1 MATIHHTDIDPVL
14 KRPDNDFPAH
24 FQRNDEIDLIE
35 WFLIV
40 LKSIKT
46 VVIITLCF
54 ALLGYGVAKIL
65 PQKWTSDAVII
76 PPQGEELTSLDALKP
91 QLSVLGIDFNVG
103 EKELLSLFVRDFDSQ
118 ILRRE
123 YLVKTD
129 FYKRL
134 IENVDP
140 NDELAKRRILDGLA
154 TKAFASFSSELS
166 KTPSETAYSYYKL
179 SFTADTSEDA
189 QKTLQGYIS
198 VVNASVEKFIA
209 SKIQRQIDLSLSSEE
224 AKYEMALSRLK
235 NAQEVSINRLG
246 YSLSIADAAGVKRPL
261 YSNSTAIK
269 DDPDFSIALGS
280 DGLKR
285 KLEIEKSISDLAQL
299 NSGLQDSKL
308 IINKLRELKLADV
321 NFTAYKYLMMPNE
334 PVKKDSP
341 KTALI
346 VLLATLLGLIASVG
360 LVTVRHVVKSHRGGQ
375 AVRMK
380 EINS

>member
-1 MATIHHTDIDPVL
+1 
-14 KRPDNDFPAH
+14 

-134 IENVDP
+134 IENVAP
-140 NDELAKRRILDGLA
+140 N
-154 TKAFASFSSELS
+154 
-166 KTPSETAYSYYKL
+166 
-179 SFTADTSEDA
+179 
-189 QKTLQGYIS
+189 
-198 VVNASVEKFIA
+198 
-209 SKIQRQIDLSLSSEE
+209 
-224 AKYEMALSRLK
+224 
-235 NAQEVSINRLG
+235 
-246 YSLSIADAAGVKRPL
+246 
-261 YSNSTAIK
+261 
-269 DDPDFSIALGS
+269 
-280 DGLKR
+280 
-285 KLEIEKSISDLAQL
+285 
-299 NSGLQDSKL
+299 
-308 IINKLRELKLADV
+308 
-321 NFTAYKYLMMPNE
+321 
-334 PVKKDSP
+334 
-341 KTALI
+341 
-346 VLLATLLGLIASVG
+346 
-360 LVTVRHVVKSHRGGQ
+360 
-375 AVRMK
+375 
-380 EINS
+380 

>member
-1 MATIHHTDIDPVL
+1 M
-14 KRPDNDFPAH
+14 
-24 FQRNDEIDLIE
+24 
-35 WFLIV
+35 
-40 LKSIKT
+40 
-46 VVIITLCF
+46 
-54 ALLGYGVAKIL
+54 
-65 PQKWTSDAVII
+65 
-76 PPQGEELTSLDALKP
+76 
-91 QLSVLGIDFNVG
+91 
-103 EKELLSLFVRDFDSQ
+103 
-118 ILRRE
+118 
-123 YLVKTD
+123 
-129 FYKRL
+129 
-134 IENVDP
+134 
-140 NDELAKRRILDGLA
+140 
-154 TKAFASFSSELS
+154 
-166 KTPSETAYSYYKL
+166 
-179 SFTADTSEDA
+179 
-189 QKTLQGYIS
+189 
-198 VVNASVEKFIA
+198 
-209 SKIQRQIDLSLSSEE
+209 
-224 AKYEMALSRLK
+224 
-235 NAQEVSINRLG
+235 SINRLG

-261 YSNSTAIK
+261 YSNGTAIK

-299 NSGLQDSKL
+299 NSGLQDSNL

>member
-1 MATIHHTDIDPVL
+1 M
-14 KRPDNDFPAH
+14 
-24 FQRNDEIDLIE
+24 
-35 WFLIV
+35 
-40 LKSIKT
+40 
-46 VVIITLCF
+46 
-54 ALLGYGVAKIL
+54 
-65 PQKWTSDAVII
+65 
-76 PPQGEELTSLDALKP
+76 
-91 QLSVLGIDFNVG
+91 
-103 EKELLSLFVRDFDSQ
+103 
-118 ILRRE
+118 
-123 YLVKTD
+123 
-129 FYKRL
+129 
-134 IENVDP
+134 
-140 NDELAKRRILDGLA
+140 A

-261 YSNSTAIK
+261 YSNGTAIK